1 MAYIPNP
8 DKPAAVSTIRR
19 ALDAL
24 TACRAG
30 GGFNL
35 TMLDAW
41 MQTYPQQLEEA
52 AEEIDAVLDEHYP
65 PVSPA

>member
-8 DKPAAVSTIRR
+8 DKPAAVSTIRQ

-35 TMLDAW
+35 AKLDAW
-41 MQTYPQQLEEA
+41 MQTYLEQLEEA
-52 AEEIDAVLDEHYP
+52 ADDIDAVLDEHYP
-65 PVSPA
+65 PDER

>member
-8 DKPAAVSTIRR
+8 DKPSSVSTIRR
-19 ALDAL
+19 ALDELA
-24 TACRAG
+24 ACRSG

-35 TMLDAW
+35 AKLDRW
-41 MQTYPQQLEEA
+41 MQTYPEQLEEA

-65 PVSPA
+65 PDSPA